1 MKTKLALLSLLSLA
15 VGCVPD
21 PKLETGTYAEAL
33 GVDLSAS
40 QKLPSGMYIRDT
52 TEGTGTVAAN
62 GNAVTMRYTGW
73 LANGTQFDSNQ
84 GRGFS
89 FVLGD
94 GVVIPGWDLGVPGMK
109 VGGTRQLIIP
119 PSLGYGASGQGPI
132 PPNAILVFSVTMV
145 STP

>member
-1 MKTKLALLSLLSLA
+1 MKNLALSLALLLC
-15 VGCVPD
+15 GCAPEQ
-21 PKLETGTYAEAL
+21 KIEETTFATAL

-40 QKLPSGMYIRDT
+40 TKIAGGMYIRDT
-52 TEGTGTVAAN
+52 TEGTGALAER
-62 GNAVTMRYTGW
+62 GNSVTMRYTGW
-73 LANGTQFDSNQ
+73 LADGTQFDSNQ
-84 GRGFS
+84 SRGFQ

-94 GVVIPGWDLGVPGMK
+94 GVVITGWDLGVPGMK

-132 PPNAILVFSVTMV
+132 PPNAILVFTVTMV